1 MSGEAGDASDLG
13 AGEASDDRRSAPGP
27 SSEFRPASGESPDAH
42 DEGPDGWRGDSAGA
56 TPGTTAAGRG
66 SDGTPWSWPADRGL
80 DVLAG
85 IRAPSGLAGR
95 AAIALLG
102 WPPLGVAF
110 AALVSE
116 ASGCGRFAASCV
128 DTFDLG
134 TWAGQL
140 AIIGLL
146 LALPKLAS
154 ISAIGTLAML
164 TVSVPVAILL
174 SAAGGAR
181 DRDAAASVLM
191 AVLIAAYA
199 VGVVIAVARG
209 ARTMRA

>member
-1 MSGEAGDASDLG
+1 VSGWST
-13 AGEASDDRRSAPGP
+13 DRR
-27 SSEFRPASGESPDAH
+27 F
-42 DEGPDGWRGDSAGA
+42 
-56 TPGTTAAGRG
+56 
-66 SDGTPWSWPADRGL
+66 
-80 DVLAG
+80 DVLAA

-110 AALVSE
+110 AAIISE
-116 ASGCGRFAASCV
+116 TSGCGRFAASCV

-164 TVSVPVAILL
+164 TASVPGAILL
-174 SAAGGAR
+174 SAAGGAQ
-181 DRDAAASVLM
+181 DRNAAASVLT
-191 AVLIAAYA
+191 AVLIGAYV
-199 VGVVIAVARG
+199 VGVVIALARG
-209 ARTMRA
+209 TRTMRA